1 MKKPESQRQPISG
14 ALFRIPFALGLGL
27 FAIHAGLGWPAS
39 GPQTNPWKSS
49 QVVEPARLAK
59 MVSGKSAV
67 KPVVVCVGFD
77 FLFKG
82 AHVPGASYAG
92 PTSGPEGMAAL
103 KKWAASIP
111 RNREVVLYCGCCP
124 LPQCPNIRPAF
135 KTLTAMGFKDLKV
148 LDLPDNFKQNWVGK
162 GYPVAKQ

>member
-1 MKKPESQRQPISG
+1 MRNPESGRLRING
-14 ALFRIPFALGLGL
+14 ALFAIPLTFGLALFVAHASLGR
-27 FAIHAGLGWPAS
+27 PAS
-39 GPQTNPWKSS
+39 NPGANLWKNS
-49 QVVEPARLAK
+49 QVVEPAELAK
-59 MVSGKSAV
+59 IVSARSGGK
-67 KPVVVCVGFD
+67 PIVVCVGFD

-92 PTSGPEGMAAL
+92 PASEENGLAAL

-135 KTLTAMGFKDLKV
+135 KALAAMGFKDLKV
-148 LDLPDNFKQNWVGK
+148 LNLPDNFRKDWVEK
-162 GYPVAKQ
+162 GYPAAR